1 MSSIRVLTVDVA
13 VMGKVFSCLY
23 GEGVAV
29 TKKEEVICYTH
40 DGFIHMVGDDY
51 SFGGFMNLNKFL
63 HHFHMLR
70 SNIGEGFVKYAELRF
85 RIQDE
90 IHLGNPDFTT

>member
-1 MSSIRVLTVDVA
+1 MDVA

-29 TKKEEVICYTH
+29 TKKEEIICNTH

-51 SFGGFMNLNKFL
+51 SLCGFVDLNKFL
-63 HHFHMLR
+63 HHFHMFGG
-70 SNIGEGFVKYAELRF
+70 NIGEGFVKYAEFSF
-85 RIQDE
+85 RIQNE
-90 IHLGNPDFTT
+90 IHFGNPDFTT

>member
-1 MSSIRVLTVDVA
+1 MSSVRVLTVDVA

-29 TKKEEVICYTH
+29 TKKEEVICYAH

-51 SFGGFMNLNKFL
+51 SLCGFVDLNKFL
-63 HHFHMLR
+63 HHFHMFR
-70 SNIGEGFVKYAELRF
+70 SDIGERLVKNAEFRLRHF
-85 RIQDE
+85 
-90 IHLGNPDFTT
+90 L